1 MRNLARYT
9 VYTRRKRD
17 KRAKGCGF
25 YTDDFSRAIDIAK
38 RAAES
43 QWAPFYSWVK
53 VKDTRTGKYVYT
65 ALEVSAE

>member
-9 VYTRRKRD
+9 VYTRWKRN

-38 RAAES
+38 REVES
-43 QWAPFYSWVK
+43 RWAPFYSWVK
-53 VKDTRTGKYVYT
+53 VKDTRTGKYVYD
-65 ALEVSAE
+65 AVEVSK